1 MARNYMI
8 LDKLGPLDVVLIRSS
23 PNAVCPPC
31 SDMREHLAHE
41 SASIR
46 MAREFLMRQKQTLR
60 QRQTLLRTAQQQW
73 SQDMLR
79 HQLGVSGSE
88 RNGAGRIF

>member
-1 MARNYMI
+1 M
-8 LDKLGPLDVVLIRSS
+8 LDILGPLDVVLFRSS
-23 PNAVCPPC
+23 PHVVCPYC
-31 SDMREHLAHE
+31 RDMREHLAHE

-60 QRQTLLRTAQQQW
+60 QRQTVLRTAQQQW

-79 HQLGVSGSE
+79 HQLGVSG
-88 RNGAGRIF
+88 AGRIL